1 MTTPNDE
8 WICRACLKQDHKNCE
23 GTEEDPEK
31 IVNFCEC
38 GVCRRRFERNIQRAL
53 SQGSKETT

>member
-1 MTTPNDE
+1 VTTENSE
-8 WICRACLKQDHKNCE
+8 WVCRACLKHDHRNCE

-38 GVCRRRFERNIQRAL
+38 GLCKLRFKSNLRKVLR
-53 SQGSKETT
+53 GSEIKR